1 MRNIIIGW
9 VLATFHLGGF
19 PELYNLVAA
28 EVEQIFEDKNITSR
42 KDKIALL
49 SGDISPLADWVIEF
63 HNNNLWN
70 TWNLPLIPKE

>member
-19 PELYNLVAA
+19 PALYNLVAD
-28 EVEQIFEDKNITSR
+28 EVEQVFADNNITSR

-49 SGDISPLADWVIEF
+49 SGDISPLTDWVRDF
-63 HNNNLWN
+63 HNKNKWN
-70 TWNLPLIPKE
+70 VWNL

>member
-19 PELYNLVAA
+19 PELYNLVVA
-28 EVEQIFEDKNITSR
+28 EVEQVFENNNITSR

-49 SGDISPLADWVIEF
+49 SGNISPLADWVIEF
-63 HNNNLWN
+63 HNNNPWN
-70 TWNLPLIPKE
+70 VWNLPLVPEE

>member
-19 PELYNLVAA
+19 PELYNLVVA
-28 EVEQIFEDKNITSR
+28 EVEQVFENNNITSR

-49 SGDISPLADWVIEF
+49 SGNISPLADWVIEF
-63 HNNNLWN
+63 QNNN
-70 TWNLPLIPKE
+70 P